1 MMAGFCIFLRNMS
14 SLVQIIKGLCLF
26 FYLRGSGVLG
36 KSDVSKGG
44 GFHNLTVADVG
55 EGGGQNFQILADV
68 MRTFPKRHSILSCI
82 NAEVLEVIANSVTEE
97 VEEHERRFTSYALF
111 CFMHYFCFILF
122 FAIQRF
128 QILPVSKMDWK

>member
-1 MMAGFCIFLRNMS
+1 M
-14 SLVQIIKGLCLF
+14 
-26 FYLRGSGVLG
+26 LG

-111 CFMHYFCFILF
+111 CNFCFISF
-122 FAIQRF
+122 FAIHRF
-128 QILPVSKMDWK
+128 QLLPVSKMDWK

>member
-1 MMAGFCIFLRNMS
+1 M
-14 SLVQIIKGLCLF
+14 
-26 FYLRGSGVLG
+26 LG

-68 MRTFPKRHSILSCI
+68 MQTFPKRHSILSCI

-111 CFMHYFCFILF
+111 CNFRFISF
-122 FAIQRF
+122 FAIHHF
-128 QILPVSKMDWK
+128 QLLPVSKMDWK

>member
-1 MMAGFCIFLRNMS
+1 M
-14 SLVQIIKGLCLF
+14 
-26 FYLRGSGVLG
+26 LG

-44 GFHNLTVADVG
+44 DFHNLTEEG
-55 EGGGQNFQILADV
+55 EWERERERGKNFQILADV